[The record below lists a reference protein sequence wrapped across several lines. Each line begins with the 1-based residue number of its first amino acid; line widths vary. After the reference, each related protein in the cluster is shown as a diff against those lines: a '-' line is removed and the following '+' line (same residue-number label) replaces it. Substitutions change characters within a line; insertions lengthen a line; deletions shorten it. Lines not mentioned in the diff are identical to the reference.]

1 MPSSQLRAWRSAES
15 RVDRAQ
21 DTTVRPRRLGHTDRS
36 RHELLAQRSA
46 HIIDPPRSQ
55 VCKHSAAAGR
65 EGEGQFLLCS
75 LSDLLM

>member
-55 VCKHSAAAGR
+55 VFQRYRNNASYIWCI
-65 EGEGQFLLCS
+65 LS
-75 LSDLLM
+75 L